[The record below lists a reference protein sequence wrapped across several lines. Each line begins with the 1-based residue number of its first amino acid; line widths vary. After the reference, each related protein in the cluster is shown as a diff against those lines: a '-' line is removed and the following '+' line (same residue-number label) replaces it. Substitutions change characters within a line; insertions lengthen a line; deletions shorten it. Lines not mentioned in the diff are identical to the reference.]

1 MAKITAADIQ
11 RDLLESQIKLGRIS
25 SMIQNVENTYTR
37 LNASFKTTE
46 SLLKVVSRSIKDVEE
61 EYDSDIEEQQETT
74 AQKVRRVR
82 LEEDKNEREL
92 KKDLDVNRTL
102 MAALMGAPTLA
113 TAGSLSMPSDDTEVE
128 DEDQTGEN
136 GKLSPSQ
143 LIAVG
148 QLSSSPEGGPYWYGN
163 TAYLRP
169 DAARAFIEAQQAA
182 AVENITIVI
191 NSAYRSYKHQE
202 ALVGKYA
209 VVAKPGTSPHGL
221 GIALDI
227 ETGAGWNWMTKNG
240 MKYGWKWMAIPNDE
254 VHFEYVG
261 GGSAEPAESTKY
273 EEISKSTNGSKLGLV
288 VAEPQTEPP
297 PQTILQEPQYFAPR
311 RIALN
316 TYKPHPFFTTPT
328 G

>member
-102 MAALMGAPTLA
+102 MTALMGAPTLA

-261 GGSAEPAESTKY
+261 GGSAEPAQTISY
-273 EEISKSTNGSKLGLV
+273 EEISKSTTGSKFGLV
-288 VAEPQTEPP
+288 VVEPQSQTEPP
-297 PQTILQEPQYFAPR
+297 NIFQPPLSPAPR

-316 TYKPHPFFTTPT
+316 TSRPHPFFITPT

>member
-1 MAKITAADIQ
+1 
-11 RDLLESQIKLGRIS
+11 
-25 SMIQNVENTYTR
+25 
-37 LNASFKTTE
+37 
-46 SLLKVVSRSIKDVEE
+46 
-61 EYDSDIEEQQETT
+61 
-74 AQKVRRVR
+74 
-82 LEEDKNEREL
+82 
-92 KKDLDVNRTL
+92 
-102 MAALMGAPTLA
+102 
-113 TAGSLSMPSDDTEVE
+113 MPSDDTEVE

-273 EEISKSTNGSKLGLV
+273 EEISKSTNGSKFGLV

-297 PQTILQEPQYFAPR
+297 PPTILQEPQYFAPR

-316 TYKPHPFFTTPT
+316 TSRPHPFFITPT

>member
-288 VAEPQTEPP
+288 VVEPQTEPP

>member
-102 MAALMGAPTLA
+102 MTALMGAPTLA

-273 EEISKSTNGSKLGLV
+273 EEISKSTNGYKLGLV
-288 VAEPQTEPP
+288 VAEPQNEPP
-297 PQTILQEPQYFAPR
+297 PPTILQEPQYFAPR